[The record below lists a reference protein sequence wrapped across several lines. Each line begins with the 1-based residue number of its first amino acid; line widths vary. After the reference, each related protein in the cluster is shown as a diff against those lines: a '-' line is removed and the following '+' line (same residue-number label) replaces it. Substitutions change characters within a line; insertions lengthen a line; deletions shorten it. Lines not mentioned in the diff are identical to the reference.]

1 MLLNRKC
8 AEYERPFNALMS
20 HAAAVALARG
30 SGCRRCA
37 HRATSRVELL
47 YGDVIKA

>member
-20 HAAAVALARG
+20 HAAVALVLG